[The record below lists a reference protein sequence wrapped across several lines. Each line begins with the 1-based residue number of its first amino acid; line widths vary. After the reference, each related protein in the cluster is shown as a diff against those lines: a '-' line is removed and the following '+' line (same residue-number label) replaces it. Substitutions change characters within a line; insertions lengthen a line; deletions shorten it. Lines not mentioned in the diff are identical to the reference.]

1 MVSKTITISEKA
13 YNALQREKLEHE
25 SFSDVIIRLT
35 KRFGK
40 IIESF
45 GKWDMSD
52 EEEAMIENDLS
63 EVWASWSKELQTKGK
78 K

>member
-1 MVSKTITISEKA
+1 MGSKTITISEKA
-13 YNALQREKLEHE
+13 YWALKKEKLENE

-40 IIESF
+40 IMESF
-45 GKWDMSD
+45 GKWEMSD
-52 EEEAMIENDLS
+52 EEEAMIKIDLS
-63 EVWASWSKELQTKGK
+63 EVWNSWSKELQKEDK

>member
-1 MVSKTITISEKA
+1 MGSKTITISENA
-13 YNALQREKLEHE
+13 YYALKREKLEHE

-40 IIESF
+40 IMESF

-52 EEEAMIENDLS
+52 EEEAMIKNDLD
-63 EVWASWSKELQTKGK
+63 EAWAFWSKELQK
-78 K
+78 KEKK

>member
-1 MVSKTITISEKA
+1 MGSKTITISEKA
-13 YNALQREKLEHE
+13 YYALKREKLEHD

-52 EEEAMIENDLS
+52 EEEAMIKIDLS
-63 EVWASWSKELQTKGK
+63 EVWNSWSKELQKEDK
-78 K
+78 Q